1 MKTAIYSRVSTE
13 KQSTDSQMKELTA
26 YSKGKDCV
34 WFSDKFTGRKMNRPG
49 MDKLLDAVRRGEVNR
64 IVVYDLSRLGRTAK
78 GLTALFEELIERK
91 CTLVSLKD
99 GIDLLTPSGRL
110 IANVLASVA
119 QFETEM
125 RREKVIAGIEA
136 KRKRGEK
143 WNNGRPVG
151 TVKWTKQDVEAIKS
165 MKASGLP
172 VAKIVSRVK
181 LSRSTIYSILSGV

>member
-13 KQSTDSQMKELTA
+13 KQSTDSQRKDLESYA
-26 YSKGKDCV
+26 RGKDCI
-34 WFSDKFTGRKMNRPG
+34 WFEDKFTGRKMNRPG

-119 QFETEM
+119 QFETEL
-125 RREKVIAGIEA
+125 RREKVLAGIAA
-136 KRKRGEK
+136 KKAKGEK
-143 WNNGRPVG
+143 WNNGRPKG
-151 TVKWTKQDVEAIKS
+151 SVKWTEQDVEAIKS

-172 VAKIVSRVK
+172 MTKIVARTK
-181 LSRSTIYSILSGV
+181 LSRSTIYNILGGL